1 MVLPAHT
8 DPSGDQPDDVTD
20 AGNLSNDADRS
31 EQVAA
36 AADLRPDS
44 RGLEPKTA
52 SNAAVPTKKKDP
64 LGDDLRDKGPVDA
77 RGGGKRRK
85 DGSRSRRS
93 PERTCL
99 VTRDKRPP
107 SEMIRFVL
115 SPDGVVTPDVNGKLP
130 GRGVWLTATEG
141 TVREAVRRKVFARG
155 FRAEC
160 TTPDDLPA
168 QVGTILQDFTLGALG
183 MGRAAGAVI
192 TGFSK
197 VDQMIRTGEAW
208 VVLTA
213 RDVAADGK
221 RKIAQASRAVAALGG
236 DPPHIYEAFDADLLT
251 SALARRDEGGQVM
264 HVALKRAQNGRSAVR
279 KMERLARYRGI
290 VPIDVTPGKGANTA
304 RTESGP

>member
-1 MVLPAHT
+1 MVLPVHT
-8 DPSGDQPDDVTD
+8 DPSGNQPDDVTD
-20 AGNLSNDADRS
+20 ASNLPDESDRS
-31 EQVAA
+31 GQVAA
-36 AADLRPDS
+36 AEDVRPDS
-44 RGLEPKTA
+44 SDKSAPNTK
-52 SNAAVPTKKKDP
+52 KKKDP

-77 RGGGKRRK
+77 REGGKRRK
-85 DGSRSRRS
+85 DGTRSKRS

-155 FRAEC
+155 FRTEC
-160 TTPDDLPA
+160 QAPDILPT
-168 QVGTILQDFTLGALG
+168 QVGDILHEFALGALG

-197 VDQMIRTGEAW
+197 VDQMIRNGEAW
-208 VVLTA
+208 LVLTA
-213 RDVAADGK
+213 SDVAMDGK
-221 RKIAQASRAVAALGG
+221 RKVAQASRAVTALGG
-236 DPPHIYEAFDADLLT
+236 EPPHIFELFDACALT
-251 SALARRDEGGQVM
+251 GALARRDEGGTVM
-264 HVALKRAQNGRSAVR
+264 HVAINRAQNGRSAVR
-279 KMERLARYRGI
+279 KLERLARYRGTA
-290 VPIDVTPGKGANTA
+290 PIDVTPGKGANTA